1 MARFP
6 FKLHSGPFN
15 VASTPYDSFVLGTCW
30 PRPRP
35 LSSQPWFFS
44 RLCEYIFIYILCH
57 TMLRL
62 SWRYA
67 ICWRQHFNFN
77 ASLLVWWSV
86 PKWWSFEYMWMVEQK
101 KIGKIWSHDLG
112 GRDRIYGDKAN
123 EATYKYRVLARAE
136 TPFRIVRI
144 NFFIF

>member
-35 LSSQPWFFS
+35 LSSQPWFFLAYVNIS
-44 RLCEYIFIYILCH
+44 LYIFCAIRCYVWLED
-57 TMLRL
+57 M
-62 SWRYA
+62 RYVGVS
-67 ICWRQHFNFN
+67 ISTSMPVC
-77 ASLLVWWSV
+77 WSV